1 MLVLDAN
8 VAVAACA
15 EPEGFA
21 DLGETELVAPPL
33 MWSEFFSLTHEAQ
46 WRKEISSDRADLL
59 LSRLEAA
66 PVSSREPEGLRRAA
80 WRIADQLGH
89 ARTYDAEYVALAQ
102 ILGCRLVTLDG
113 RLRRG
118 AERLGFV
125 VTPAEL

>member
-21 DLGETELVAPPL
+21 DLNEIELVAPPL
-33 MWSEFFSLTHEAQ
+33 MWSEFFSLTHEA
-46 WRKEISSDRADLL
+46 
-59 LSRLEAA
+59 
-66 PVSSREPEGLRRAA
+66 
-80 WRIADQLGH
+80 H
-89 ARTYDAEYVALAQ
+89 VALAQ
-102 ILGCRLVTLDG
+102 ILDCRLVTLDG